1 MRLVGAVADPTIRPL
16 VEGTVGRATVPAEKR
31 VRLEDNVL
39 GIDVNE
45 YRGCWVFV
53 EQSRGKPAR
62 VSLELLGKGKELAQK
77 LGVDLTA
84 IVLGESLGSLPQDLI
99 AYGADKV
106 LVADDPALKEY
117 RTEVYADVIAG
128 AVLERKPEVLLV
140 GATPIGRD
148 LAPRLS
154 FRLNAG
160 CTADCTGLDIDQESR
175 LFVSTRP
182 AFGGNVVATII
193 CPNHRPQMATVR
205 PGVMALPEKDS
216 GRSGEVVPLKV
227 QIKEEKIQVKILET
241 VEAAS
246 EGVAIEEAER
256 VICVGMGGAEADTF
270 AMVRE
275 LAGLLYAEVGAT
287 RLAVETGLLTHDSQ
301 IGQTGKTIRPDLYM
315 ACGISGA
322 VQHTAGMTGS
332 KLVIAINKDAKAEI
346 FNYAD
351 FGIVGDLRKV
361 LPAIIEELKALRG

>member
-1 MRLVGAVADPTIRPL
+1 MA
-16 VEGTVGRATVPAEKR
+16 
-31 VRLEDNVL
+31 
-39 GIDVNE
+39 IDINE

-53 EQSRGKPAR
+53 EQSHGKPAR
-62 VSLELLGKGKELAQK
+62 VSLELLGKGKELAEK

-84 IVLGESLGSLPQDLI
+84 IVLGDALGSLPQDLI

-106 LVADDPALKEY
+106 LVAQDPVLKEY
-117 RTEVYADVIAG
+117 RTELYADAIGAAVID
-128 AVLERKPEVLLV
+128 RKPEVLIV
-140 GATPIGRD
+140 GATPVGRD

-160 CTADCTGLDIDQESR
+160 CTADCTGLDIDQENR

-205 PGVMALPEKDS
+205 PGVMPLPEKDTA
-216 GRSGEVVPLKV
+216 RSGEAASLKV
-227 QIKEEKIQVKILET
+227 QIREQDAQVKILES

-256 VICVGMGGAEADTF
+256 VLCVGMGGADAETF

-275 LAGLLYAEVGAT
+275 LASLLYAEVAAT
-287 RLAVETGLLTHDSQ
+287 RLAVEAGWLTHDSQ
-301 IGQTGKTIRPDLYM
+301 VGQTGKTVRPDLYV

-332 KLVIAINKDAKAEI
+332 KLVIAINKDPKAEI
-346 FNYAD
+346 FDFAD
-351 FGIVGDLRKV
+351 YGIVGDLRKV
-361 LPAIIEELKALRG
+361 LPSIIEELKALRG

>member
-1 MRLVGAVADPTIRPL
+1 MTAS
-16 VEGTVGRATVPAEKR
+16 
-31 VRLEDNVL
+31 
-39 GIDVNE
+39 IDINE

-53 EQSRGKPAR
+53 EQNHGKPAR

-84 IVLGESLGSLPQDLI
+84 VVLGDALGSLPQELV
-99 AYGADKV
+99 AYGAERV
-106 LVADDPALKEY
+106 LVAEAPVLKEY
-117 RTEVYADVIAG
+117 RTELYADVVAG
-128 AVLERKPEVLLV
+128 AVLERKPEVLIV

-160 CTADCTGLDIDQESR
+160 CTADCTGLDIDQENR

-205 PGVMALPEKDS
+205 PGVMPLPEKDTAR
-216 GRSGEVVPLKV
+216 GGEVEPLRV
-227 QIKEEKIQVKILET
+227 QIKEQDAQVKILES

-246 EGVAIEEAER
+246 EGGAIEEAER
-256 VICVGMGGAEADTF
+256 VVCVGMGGADQETFEMIKQLAD
-270 AMVRE
+270 
-275 LAGLLYAEVGAT
+275 LLDAEVAAS
-287 RLAVETGLLTHDSQ
+287 RMAVEAGWLTHDAQ
-301 IGQTGKTIRPDLYM
+301 VGQTGKTIRPDLYV

-332 KLVIAINKDAKAEI
+332 KLVVAINKDPKAEI

-361 LPAIIEELKALRG
+361 LPAVIEELKTLGRL

>member
-1 MRLVGAVADPTIRPL
+1 MAASVDI
-16 VEGTVGRATVPAEKR
+16 
-31 VRLEDNVL
+31 
-39 GIDVNE
+39 NE

-53 EQSRGKPAR
+53 EQSHGKPAR
-62 VSLELLGKGKELAQK
+62 VSLELLGKGKDLAAK

-84 IVLGESLGSLPQDLI
+84 VVLGDALGSLPQELV
-99 AYGADKV
+99 AYGAERV
-106 LVADDPALKEY
+106 LVAEDPVFKEY
-117 RTEVYADVIAG
+117 RTELYADVVAG
-128 AVLERKPEVLLV
+128 AVLERKPEVLIV
-140 GATPIGRD
+140 GATPVGRD

-160 CTADCTGLDIDQESR
+160 CTADCTGLDIDQENR

-205 PGVMALPEKDS
+205 PGVMPLPEKEA

-227 QIKEEKIQVKILET
+227 LIKEQDVRVKILESA
-241 VEAAS
+241 EAAS
-246 EGVAIEEAER
+246 EGGAIEEAER
-256 VICVGMGGAEADTF
+256 VLCVGMGGADAETF
-270 AMVRE
+270 ALIRE
-275 LAGLLYAEVGAT
+275 LAGLLYAEVAAT
-287 RLAVETGLLTHDSQ
+287 RLAVEAGWLTHDSQ
-301 IGQTGKTIRPDLYM
+301 VGQTGKTIRPDLYV

-332 KLVIAINKDAKAEI
+332 KLVVAINKDPKAEI

-361 LPAIIEELKALRG
+361 LPAIIGELKTLRGE

>member
-1 MRLVGAVADPTIRPL
+1 MAASVDI
-16 VEGTVGRATVPAEKR
+16 
-31 VRLEDNVL
+31 
-39 GIDVNE
+39 NE

-53 EQSRGKPAR
+53 EQSHGKPAR
-62 VSLELLGKGKELAQK
+62 VSLELLGKGRELAAK

-84 IVLGESLGSLPQDLI
+84 VVLGDALGSLPQELV
-99 AYGADKV
+99 AYGAERV
-106 LVADDPALKEY
+106 LVAEDPVLKEY
-117 RTEVYADVIAG
+117 RTELYADVVAG
-128 AVLERKPEVLLV
+128 AVLERRPEVLIV
-140 GATPIGRD
+140 GATPVGRD

-160 CTADCTGLDIDQESR
+160 CTADCTGLDIDQENR

-205 PGVMALPEKDS
+205 PGVMPLPEKEA

-227 QIKEEKIQVKILET
+227 LIKEQDVRVKILESA
-241 VEAAS
+241 EAAS
-246 EGVAIEEAER
+246 EGGAIEEAER
-256 VICVGMGGAEADTF
+256 VLCVGMGGADAETF
-270 AMVRE
+270 ALIRE
-275 LAGLLYAEVGAT
+275 LAGLLYAEVAAT
-287 RLAVETGLLTHDSQ
+287 RLAVEAGWLTHDSQ
-301 IGQTGKTIRPDLYM
+301 VGQTGKTIRPDLYV

-332 KLVIAINKDAKAEI
+332 KLVVAINKDPKAEI

-361 LPAIIEELKALRG
+361 LPAIIDELKTLRGE

>member
-1 MRLVGAVADPTIRPL
+1 
-16 VEGTVGRATVPAEKR
+16 
-31 VRLEDNVL
+31 LEDIVS
-39 GIDVNE
+39 GVDINE

-53 EQSRGKPAR
+53 EQSHGRPAR
-62 VSLELLGKGKELAQK
+62 VSLELLGKGKELAEK

-84 IVLGESLGSLPQDLI
+84 IVLGDALGSLPRELI
-99 AYGADKV
+99 AYGAERV
-106 LVADDPALKEY
+106 LVAEDPALKDY
-117 RTEVYADVIAG
+117 RTELCADVIAG
-128 AVLERKPEVLLV
+128 AVFDRKPEVLIV

-160 CTADCTGLDIDQESR
+160 CTADCTGLDIDQENR

-193 CPNHRPQMATVR
+193 CPSHRPQMATVR
-205 PGVMALPEKDS
+205 PGVMPLPEKDTA
-216 GRSGEVVPLKV
+216 RSGEVVQLNV
-227 QIKEEKIQVKILET
+227 QIKEQDVQVKILDS

-256 VICVGMGGAEADTF
+256 VICVGMGGADHETF

-275 LAGLLYAEVGAT
+275 LADLLGAEVAAT
-287 RLAVETGLLTHDSQ
+287 RLAVEAGWLNHDSQ
-301 IGQTGKTIRPDLYM
+301 VGQTGKTIRPELYV

-332 KLVIAINKDAKAEI
+332 KLVIAINKDSKAEI
-346 FNYAD
+346 FNHSDY
-351 FGIVGDLRKV
+351 GIVGDLHKV
-361 LPAIIEELKALRG
+361 LPAIIEELKALRGV

>member
-1 MRLVGAVADPTIRPL
+1 MAASVDI
-16 VEGTVGRATVPAEKR
+16 
-31 VRLEDNVL
+31 
-39 GIDVNE
+39 NE

-53 EQSRGKPAR
+53 EQSHGKPAR
-62 VSLELLGKGKELAQK
+62 VSLELLGKGKDLAAK

-84 IVLGESLGSLPQDLI
+84 VVLGDALGSLPQELV
-99 AYGADKV
+99 AYGAERV
-106 LVADDPALKEY
+106 LVAEDPVLKEY
-117 RTEVYADVIAG
+117 RTELYADVVAG
-128 AVLERKPEVLLV
+128 AVLERRPEVLIV
-140 GATPIGRD
+140 GATPVGRD

-160 CTADCTGLDIDQESR
+160 CTADCTGLDIDQENR

-205 PGVMALPEKDS
+205 PGVMPLPEKEA

-227 QIKEEKIQVKILET
+227 LIKEQDVRVKILESA
-241 VEAAS
+241 EAAS
-246 EGVAIEEAER
+246 EGGAIEEAER
-256 VICVGMGGAEADTF
+256 VLCVGMGGADAETF
-270 AMVRE
+270 ALIRE
-275 LAGLLYAEVGAT
+275 LAGLLYAEVAAT
-287 RLAVETGLLTHDSQ
+287 RLAVEAGWLTHDSQ
-301 IGQTGKTIRPDLYM
+301 VGQTGKTIRPDLYV

-332 KLVIAINKDAKAEI
+332 KLVVAINKDPKAEI

-361 LPAIIEELKALRG
+361 LPAIIDELKTLRGE

>member
-1 MRLVGAVADPTIRPL
+1 MAVS
-16 VEGTVGRATVPAEKR
+16 
-31 VRLEDNVL
+31 
-39 GIDVNE
+39 IDINE

-53 EQSRGKPAR
+53 ELQRGKPAR
-62 VSLELLGKGKELAQK
+62 VSLELLGKGKELAEK

-84 IVLGESLGSLPQDLI
+84 IVLGDTLGSLPQELI
-99 AYGADKV
+99 AYGAERV
-106 LVADDPALKEY
+106 LAAEDPFLKEY
-117 RTEVYADVIAG
+117 RTETYADIIAA
-128 AVLERKPEVLLV
+128 AVLERKPEVLIV

-160 CTADCTGLDIDQESR
+160 CTADCTGLDIDQGNR

-205 PGVMALPEKDS
+205 PGVMPLPEKITD
-216 GRSGEVVPLKV
+216 RSGEVVRLDV
-227 QIKEEKIQVKILET
+227 RIKEQDIQVEILESA
-241 VEAAS
+241 EAAS

-256 VICVGMGGAEADTF
+256 VICVGMGGADKESF

-275 LAGLLYAEVGAT
+275 LADLLDAEVAAT
-287 RLAVETGLLTHDSQ
+287 RLAVEAGWLTHDSQ
-301 IGQTGKTIRPDLYM
+301 VGQTGKTIRPDLYV

-332 KLVIAINKDAKAEI
+332 KLVVAINKDPKAEI

-351 FGIVGDLRKV
+351 YGIVGDLHKV

>member
-1 MRLVGAVADPTIRPL
+1 MA
-16 VEGTVGRATVPAEKR
+16 
-31 VRLEDNVL
+31 
-39 GIDVNE
+39 IDVSE

-53 EQSRGKPAR
+53 EQSHGKPVR
-62 VSLELLGKGKELAQK
+62 VSLELLGKGKELAEK
-77 LGVDLTA
+77 LGVQLTA
-84 IVLGESLGSLPQDLI
+84 IVLGDALGSLPQELI
-99 AYGADKV
+99 ACGAERV
-106 LVADDPALKEY
+106 LVADDPMLKEY
-117 RTEVYADVIAG
+117 RTEVYADIVAG
-128 AVLERKPEVLLV
+128 AVIERKPEVLIV

-160 CTADCTGLDIDQESR
+160 CTADCTGLDIDQENR

-205 PGVMALPEKDS
+205 PGVMPLPEKDTA
-216 GRSGEVVPLKV
+216 RSGEVVPLKV
-227 QIKEEKIQVKILET
+227 QIKEEDIQVKILES
-241 VEAAS
+241 VEAEG

-256 VICVGMGGAEADTF
+256 VICVGMGGADAETF

-301 IGQTGKTIRPDLYM
+301 VGQTGKTIRPDLYM
-315 ACGISGA
+315 ACGVSGA

-332 KLVIAINKDAKAEI
+332 KLVIAINKDPKAEI

-351 FGIVGDLRKV
+351 FGIVGDLSKV

>member
-1 MRLVGAVADPTIRPL
+1 MGSNSDI
-16 VEGTVGRATVPAEKR
+16 
-31 VRLEDNVL
+31 
-39 GIDVNE
+39 NE

-53 EQSRGKPAR
+53 EQSHGKPAR

-77 LGVDLTA
+77 LGVELTA
-84 IVLGESLGSLPQDLI
+84 IVVGDGLGSLPQDLV
-99 AYGADKV
+99 AYGAQRV
-106 LVADDPALKEY
+106 LVAEDPILREY
-117 RTEVYADVIAG
+117 RTELYADILAAEV
-128 AVLERKPEVLLV
+128 VERKPEVLIV

-160 CTADCTGLDIDQESR
+160 CTADCTGLDIDQENR

-193 CPNHRPQMATVR
+193 CPDHRPQMATVR
-205 PGVMALPEKDS
+205 PGVMPLPEKDL
-216 GRSGEVVPLKV
+216 GRMGEVVPLTV
-227 QIKEEKIQVKILET
+227 RVNEEDVRVNILES
-241 VEAAS
+241 VEAAA

-256 VICVGMGGAEADTF
+256 VICVGMGGADAETF

-275 LAGLLYAEVGAT
+275 LAGLLYAQVGAT
-287 RLAVETGLLTHDSQ
+287 RLVVETGLLTHDSQ
-301 IGQTGKTIRPDLYM
+301 VGQTGKTIRPDLYM

-322 VQHTAGMTGS
+322 VQHTAGMSGS
-332 KLVIAINKDAKAEI
+332 KLIVAINTDPKAEI

-361 LPAIIEELKALRG
+361 LPAIIEELKTLRG